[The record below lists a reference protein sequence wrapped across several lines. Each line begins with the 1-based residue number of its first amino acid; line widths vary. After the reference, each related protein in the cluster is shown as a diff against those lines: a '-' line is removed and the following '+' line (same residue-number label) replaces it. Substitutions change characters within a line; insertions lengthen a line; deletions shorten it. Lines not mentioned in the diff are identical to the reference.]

1 MKLTSFSASLLL
13 IATLGF
19 QTSCSKDPV
28 TNIIEANRNDS
39 PPLPDLTPF
48 TIEFPTTKDF
58 MPQSWIEEPIS
69 AEIEPLDES
78 LHDEAET
85 IILGAL
91 EKYPKAVQQQFL
103 SGVSLVGA
111 LRFYD
116 VGYGGTYMANG
127 KRIILVYRENF
138 NKVGF
143 EQRFHHE
150 FSSILLKKNKSHF
163 ETARWEA
170 ANTPGFEYRAKGV
183 IEEQTGDRSEATR
196 VLEEEQKK
204 TGGSGSGLLDLNT
217 DLMEQG
223 FLTLYNHVSIEQ
235 DLNETA
241 AHLFTN
247 PSLWTY
253 AAAYP
258 RIDHKVDVLI
268 DFYRSLDPTFDR
280 LYFRTLT
287 KRPEPETTT
296 STAAE

>member
-1 MKLTSFSASLLL
+1 MNLTSFKVSLLVL
-13 IATLGF
+13 TSLF
-19 QTSCSKDPV
+19 LQTSCSKESEPNIV
-28 TNIIEANRNDS
+28 ESKPEETKPTPSLTN
-39 PPLPDLTPF
+39 F
-48 TIEFPTTKDF
+48 TVDFPTTRAF
-58 MPQSWIEEPIS
+58 MPASWINEPIS
-69 AEIEPLDES
+69 AEIEPLDDS
-78 LHDEAET
+78 LKEEAKT
-85 IILGAL
+85 IILNAL
-91 EKYPKAVQQQFL
+91 RKYPPSIQQQFL

-116 VGYGGTYMANG
+116 VSYGGTYMANG
-127 KRIILVYRENF
+127 KRIILVYRKNF

-150 FSSILLKKNKSHF
+150 FSSILLKKNKDLF
-163 ETARWEA
+163 ESSRWETGNA
-170 ANTPGFEYRAKGV
+170 PGFEYRAKGV

-196 VLEEEQKK
+196 VLAEEQKK

-223 FLTLYNHVSIEQ
+223 FLTLYNRVSIEQ

-268 DFYRSLDPTFDR
+268 DFYRTLDPTFDR
-280 LYFRTLT
+280 LYFRTLN
-287 KRPEPETTT
+287 KRPEPATTT
-296 STAAE
+296 SEPAE

>member
-1 MKLTSFSASLLL
+1 MNLTSFTSFLLL
-13 IATLGF
+13 IAALAS

-28 TNIIEANRNDS
+28 TNIIEANRS
-39 PPLPDLTPF
+39 ETPPPLEPTPF
-48 TIEFPTTKDF
+48 TIDFPTTAGF

-69 AEIEPLDES
+69 AEIEPLDDS
-78 LHDEAET
+78 LQAEAEA
-85 IILGAL
+85 IILDAL
-91 EKYPKAVQQQFL
+91 KKYPKTLTQEFL

-127 KRIILVYRENF
+127 KRIILVFRENF
-138 NKVGF
+138 NKTGF

-150 FSSILLKKNKSHF
+150 FSSILLKKNKDRF
-163 ETARWEA
+163 EADRWEA
-170 ANTPGFEYRAKGV
+170 ANAPGFEYRAKGV
-183 IEEQTGDRSEATR
+183 IEEQSGDRSEATR
-196 VLEEEQKK
+196 VLAEEQRK

-223 FLTLYNHVSIEQ
+223 FLTFYNRVSIEQ

-268 DFYRSLDPTFDR
+268 DFYRSLDPTLDR
-280 LYFRTLT
+280 LYFRTLN
-287 KRPEPETTT
+287 KRPEPEPTTAV
-296 STAAE
+296 STE